1 MPDMTITF
9 FNTEEFGF
17 YKHGTTDLLFGAAGD
32 ALSELQAWAEGKDV
46 GMTELASPSKRFAGA
61 LPVYIFGVQP
71 THGTDWLLATWN
83 SMPSGGGKIASM
95 ARKSTVGQAPEVH
108 ENPVVEGTIPGFPT
122 YFWFVPERNVFASL
136 RFENPVTAVQ
146 PMLGYLRQFLK
157 TESGYVVKD
166 GDGAIVGYRELNG
179 NGDHTKAHAKISA
192 SVRTKPGAVQH
203 LKAVRNDIRCVVRDS
218 YLTQR
223 KRLDRNVFQRAA
235 QFLRGSTD
243 KSDFTQDAKVHVELK
258 YTPTA
263 AELDQ
268 MIDTELATPRET
280 EFDDLGFKLSGS
292 NETIWINSALSR
304 NTVNTNLVIPENGV
318 VPIAD
323 LAAIL
328 IARRAEFL
336 RGM

>member
-9 FNTEEFGF
+9 FNIEEFGF
-17 YKHGTTDLLFGAAGD
+17 YKHATTDLLFGGPEHALVELAAWS
-32 ALSELQAWAEGKDV
+32 AGKDV
-46 GMTELASPSKRFAGA
+46 GMTELASPSKKFQGK

-83 SMPSGGGKIASM
+83 SMPGGGGKIASM
-95 ARKSTVGQAPEVH
+95 ARSSTVGMAPEVH
-108 ENPVVEGTIPGFPT
+108 ENPVVEGTIAGFPT

-157 TESGYVVKD
+157 TESGYVVTD
-166 GDGAIVGYRELNG
+166 GDGTIVGYRELNTD
-179 NGDHTKAHAKISA
+179 GDHTKAHAKITA
-192 SVRTKPGAVQH
+192 SVRTKPGAVDH
-203 LKAVRNDIRCVVRDS
+203 LKAVRPDIRCVIRDS

-223 KRLDRNVFQRAA
+223 KKLDRNVFQRAA
-235 QFLRGSTD
+235 QFLRGTVE

-268 MIDTELATPRET
+268 MIETELAAPRET

-304 NTVNTNLVIPENGV
+304 NTVNTNLVIPETGV
-318 VPIAD
+318 VPVAD
-323 LAAIL
+323 ISDIL
-328 IARRAEFL
+328 VARRAEFL
-336 RGM
+336 RGL